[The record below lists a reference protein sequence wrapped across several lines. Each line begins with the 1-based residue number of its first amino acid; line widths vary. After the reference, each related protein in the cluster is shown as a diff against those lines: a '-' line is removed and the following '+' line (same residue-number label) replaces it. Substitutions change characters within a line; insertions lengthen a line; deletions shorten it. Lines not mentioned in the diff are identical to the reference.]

1 VGVPRDK
8 DAKRFY
14 RAAGQR
20 LEDAAFLLDA
30 ARTTAAV
37 YLAGYCVEC
46 MLKALI
52 LVQAGKENKE
62 EALDSFRGSGAH
74 NYDRLIAMY
83 ERYGGR
89 RPTKKDKVLAEAF
102 VIVASW
108 DTDLRYDP
116 VILAEEEATD
126 FVSAVG
132 QISAWADG
140 RL

>member
-1 VGVPRDK
+1 MGVPRDK

-20 LEDAAFLLDA
+20 LEDATFLLES

-52 LVQAGKENKE
+52 ITQAGKDNKE

-74 NYDRLIAMY
+74 NYERLLATY
-83 ERYGGR
+83 EKYGGP
-89 RPTKKDKVLAEAF
+89 RPPKRDKELTEAF
-102 VIVASW
+102 VIVG
-108 DTDLRYDP
+108 T
-116 VILAEEEATD
+116 
-126 FVSAVG
+126 
-132 QISAWADG
+132 
-140 RL
+140 